1 MCICMYTVTIIKKN
15 NKTNFFKDPNAE
27 NNAVSSFLLA
37 WKAIFLIISLQ
48 EGFLSFAA
56 SEEAAVRLVRRF
68 SDGFTSK
75 ECESNTELW
84 MTFNASLA
92 AALLMNSMNP

>member
-1 MCICMYTVTIIKKN
+1 M
-15 NKTNFFKDPNAE
+15 
-27 NNAVSSFLLA
+27 SSFLLA

-56 SEEAAVRLVRRF
+56 SEEEAAVRLVRRF

-75 ECESNTELW
+75 ECESSTELW